1 MGKCRDKLDI
11 TQSLSAFKDKTPV
24 KKKFCY
30 KIKIEIIYLFFL
42 YENKLHFVLLY
53 CKKTSPSL

>member
-24 KKKFCY
+24 KKDFCY
-30 KIKIEIIYLFFL
+30 KIKIEIIYLF
-42 YENKLHFVLLY
+42 YFVRKQIAFCTLVL
-53 CKKTSPSL
+53 